1 MKRIICFAI
10 VAVITVVNAYAN
22 TIIEN
27 TGWELLAA
35 GTRGNGKVETISRDG
50 KPVMV
55 MTLTRDRDGNT
66 YATALLSVDL
76 KVSSE
81 DKLQFT
87 CKGLPA
93 NGNASL
99 CVTLAVEGT
108 PEWKSYTGTAISINK
123 ELPENCVQLLG
134 KDFGIASGTSVTIKQ
149 IKFII
154 NNTNETTG
162 HQAKIEITDLETCK

>member
-1 MKRIICFAI
+1 MKRIICIAV
-10 VAVITVVNAYAN
+10 VAFITAVNAYAN

-27 TGWELLAA
+27 TGWELIAA
-35 GTRGNGKVETISRDG
+35 GTRGNAKVETISRDG

-76 KVSSE
+76 KVSAE

-87 CKGLPA
+87 CKGVPS
-93 NGNASL
+93 NGSAYL
-99 CVTLAVEGT
+99 CVMLAVEAT
-108 PEWKSYTGTAISINK
+108 PEWKGYTGPGISINK

-134 KDFGIASGTSVTIKQ
+134 KDLGIAAGTSVTIKQ
-149 IKFII
+149 IKFAI
-154 NNTNETTG
+154 NNTSEPLG
-162 HQAKIEITDLETCK
+162 HQAKIEITDLEISK